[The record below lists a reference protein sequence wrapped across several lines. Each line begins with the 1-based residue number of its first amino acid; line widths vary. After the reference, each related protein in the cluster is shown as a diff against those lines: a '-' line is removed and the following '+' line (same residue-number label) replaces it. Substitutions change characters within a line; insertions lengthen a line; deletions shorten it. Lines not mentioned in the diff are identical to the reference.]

1 MQIFI
6 TGANG
11 FIGGAVA
18 SALVANGHA
27 VRGLVRSKA
36 KVDAVAAC
44 GVEAVVGSLDDAA
57 LLQAEARAADAVIN
71 AASSDHRGAVEA
83 LIAGLSG
90 SGKPLIH
97 SSGSSIV
104 ADLAMGEPSDRIFHE
119 ATPIEPHADK
129 AARVA
134 IDRLVLAASGIRS
147 VVLCNTMIY
156 GNALGAPAQ
165 SVQIPALLRQAKA
178 SGVARY
184 IGRGLNRWSNVH
196 IADVAT
202 LYTLALAKAPAG
214 TFMYVESGEEAL
226 AEISKAIAAR
236 LGLGVSSMPISTTSA
251 AAARSILPPRSSRS
265 WSSSARANPVRVE
278 APLPFIAASGCCMG
292 RLALR
297 RARDCATISPC
308 PLPSSP
314 PKSERRG
321 SRSASRTSPRSMS
334 RPSSTPPTERCSGAA
349 ASTAP
354 SIARR
359 GLTFSRSVAR
369 SAAATPARPRSPA
382 AIASKPSTSSTPS
395 GRCGAAAARARTTC
409 LRPVTARRWR
419 SQRHSA

>member
-18 SALVANGHA
+18 SALIADGHT

-36 KVDAVAAC
+36 KADAVRAY

-57 LLQAEARAADAVIN
+57 LLQAEARAADAVVN

-83 LIAGLSG
+83 LIAALSG

-119 ATPIEPHADK
+119 AAPIEPHADK

-165 SVQIPALLRQAKA
+165 SVQIPALVRQGKA

-196 IADVAT
+196 IADVAA
-202 LYTLALAKAPAG
+202 LYALAVAKAPAG
-214 TFMYVESGEEAL
+214 TLMYVESGEEAL
-226 AEISKAIAAR
+226 GEIVRAIAAR
-236 LGLGVSSMPISTTSA
+236 LGLGAAQSWAAEEAISAWGRNMAVFSLGSNSRVRGKA
-251 AAARSILPPRSSRS
+251 AADLG
-265 WSSSARANPVRVE
+265 WS
-278 APLPFIAASGCCMG
+278 
-292 RLALR
+292 
-297 RARDCATISPC
+297 
-308 PLPSSP
+308 
-314 PKSERRG
+314 
-321 SRSASRTSPRSMS
+321 
-334 RPSSTPPTERCSGAA
+334 PTR
-349 ASTAP
+349 
-354 SIARR
+354 
-359 GLTFSRSVAR
+359 RSVTR
-369 SAAATPARPRSPA
+369 W
-382 AIASKPSTSSTPS
+382 IADE
-395 GRCGAAAARARTTC
+395 
-409 LRPVTARRWR
+409 LV
-419 SQRHSA
+419 

>member
-1 MQIFI
+1 MQIFL

-18 SALVANGHA
+18 SALIADGHT

-36 KVDAVAAC
+36 KADAVAAY
-44 GVEAVVGSLDDAA
+44 GVEAIVGSLDDAA
-57 LLQAEARAADAVIN
+57 LLQAEAQAADAVVN

-165 SVQIPALLRQAKA
+165 SVQIPALVRQAKA

-196 IADVAT
+196 IADVAA
-202 LYTLALAKAPAG
+202 LYALAIAKAPAG

-226 AEISKAIAAR
+226 GEISVR
-236 LGLGVSSMPISTTSA
+236 LGLGAPQSWSAEQAIAAWGWNMAAFSLGSNSRVRGKA
-251 AAARSILPPRSSRS
+251 AADLG
-265 WSSSARANPVRVE
+265 W
-278 APLPFIAASGCCMG
+278 APT
-292 RLALR
+292 R
-297 RARDCATISPC
+297 
-308 PLPSSP
+308 
-314 PKSERRG
+314 
-321 SRSASRTSPRSMS
+321 
-334 RPSSTPPTERCSGAA
+334 
-349 ASTAP
+349 
-354 SIARR
+354 
-359 GLTFSRSVAR
+359 RSV
-369 SAAATPARPRSPA
+369 TTW
-382 AIASKPSTSSTPS
+382 IANELT
-395 GRCGAAAARARTTC
+395 
-409 LRPVTARRWR
+409 
-419 SQRHSA
+419 

>member
-18 SALVANGHA
+18 SALIADGHT

-36 KVDAVAAC
+36 KADAVAAH

-57 LLQAEARAADAVIN
+57 LLQAEAHAADAVVN
-71 AASSDHRGAVEA
+71 TASSDHRGAVEA

-119 ATPIEPHADK
+119 AMPIEPHADK

-165 SVQIPALLRQAKA
+165 SVQIPALVRQAKA

-196 IADVAT
+196 IADVAA
-202 LYTLALAKAPAG
+202 LYALAIAKAPAG
-214 TFMYVESGEEAL
+214 TRRWAKSRRPSRPDLVSAL
-226 AEISKAIAAR
+226 HNPGPPSRRSPHGVGTWQCSRSAQTAVCAAKPR
-236 LGLGVSSMPISTTSA
+236 PISA
-251 AAARSILPPRSSRS
+251 
-265 WSSSARANPVRVE
+265 
-278 APLPFIAASGCCMG
+278 G
-292 RLALR
+292 LR
-297 RARDCATISPC
+297 PGGQS
-308 PLPSSP
+308 
-314 PKSERRG
+314 RRG
-321 SRSASRTSPRSMS
+321 SPTNSLRTR
-334 RPSSTPPTERCSGAA
+334 
-349 ASTAP
+349 
-354 SIARR
+354 
-359 GLTFSRSVAR
+359 
-369 SAAATPARPRSPA
+369 
-382 AIASKPSTSSTPS
+382 
-395 GRCGAAAARARTTC
+395 
-409 LRPVTARRWR
+409 
-419 SQRHSA
+419 